1 MFFPTAKVCILTEG
15 YKCLVFILNAFAVFV
30 LVYQIVMCDDYIHI
44 AMQNSRAIPHLCW
57 PVKSVKSQPSPLL
70 LWDIAKEGA
79 WGKTKILCKYNL
91 QYCNVIGCWGVQA
104 YAN

>member
-44 AMQNSRAIPHLCW
+44 AMQSSRAIPCICW
-57 PVKSVKSQPSPLL
+57 PVKSQPFPLL
-70 LWDIAKEGA
+70 LWDIAKLKRG
-79 WGKTKILCKYNL
+79 GTRILCKYNL
-91 QYCNVIGCWGVQA
+91 QYCNVFGCW
-104 YAN
+104 